1 MWAISLQELKGLS
14 KGIRS
19 IIITAFI
26 TGISLLFAYL
36 AQENGELIGGISKES
51 AYTSGLS
58 VGVIFFGILFV
69 FILSHDAISKESQNR
84 TMRFIVTKTSRK
96 NIILA
101 KAIGITLFWIAVVF
115 LSVSAISLVAKM
127 FFIKTFLQCIVFL
140 FYGISI
146 TLLVSTLCKKGSQSL
161 FIGLL
166 VSLLLPAVSF
176 ATIFW
181 DNIFIQWVKY
191 LTPYYYMDLGLGYLT
206 IVLVLSLGLLVTS
219 SILFEKRDL

>member
-1 MWAISLQELKGLS
+1 MWAISLQELKGLT

-19 IIITAFI
+19 IIITLFI

-36 AQENGELIGGISKES
+36 AQENGELVGGVSKES
-51 AYTSGLS
+51 AYTGGLS

-84 TMRFIVTKTSRK
+84 TMRFLVTKTSRR
-96 NIILA
+96 NILLG
-101 KAIGITLFWIAVVF
+101 KAIGITLFWAIVVL
-115 LSVSAISLVAKM
+115 LSVSVISLIAKM

-140 FYGISI
+140 FYGIAISM
-146 TLLVSTLCKKGSQSL
+146 LVSTLSKKGSQSL

-166 VSLLLPAVSF
+166 VSLVLPVASF

-181 DNIFIQWVKY
+181 DNLLIQWIKY
-191 LTPYYYMDLGLGYLT
+191 LTPYYYMDLSVGYLS
-206 IVLVLSLGLLVTS
+206 IVVVLSLLIFGTS
-219 SILFEKRDL
+219 TILFEKRDL